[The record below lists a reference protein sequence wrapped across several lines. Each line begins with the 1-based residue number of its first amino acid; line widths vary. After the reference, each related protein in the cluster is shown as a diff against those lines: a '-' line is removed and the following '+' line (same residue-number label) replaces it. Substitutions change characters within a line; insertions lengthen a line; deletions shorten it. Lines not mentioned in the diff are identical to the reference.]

1 MRVRLSRHTT
11 SFLITGLALVIGLAL
26 TCQSVEAQELETD
39 LAGLALENAQRYVE
53 PVTFGLGYAMSGGFF
68 DNPGSLRRFG
78 FEFGARV
85 MGALPSDASKT
96 FDVILPDEI
105 VYNGQTFQNP
115 YQVRGG
121 DPATPTASG
130 SGPGV
135 VLEPRAVF
143 AAYLLSQGED
153 PEDYT
158 IQFPEGADL
167 PAIPFLVA
175 HATMGIGWGTE
186 VAVRMIPEVEIDE
199 EVGGMSSYGFGIK
212 HSVSQWF
219 PGPSPV
225 DLSVWYGRQNL
236 KVGDFLEGS
245 SNQYGLMVGRG
256 FGPLTLYGTGMMR
269 NASVDVTYTV
279 ENPDDNPA
287 LPPDGEELGF
297 SSDLDSRMVV
307 GLGARL
313 KLLILN
319 LSAQYT
325 ADEYST
331 LSLKVGLGFP

>member
-1 MRVRLSRHTT
+1 MRVRLSHHTT
-11 SFLITGLALVIGLAL
+11 SSLITGLALVLGLVLA
-26 TCQSVEAQELETD
+26 CQSVEAQELETD

-53 PVTFGLGYAMSGGFF
+53 PVTFGLGYAMNGGFF

-85 MGALPSDASKT
+85 MGSLPSDASKT
-96 FDVILPDEI
+96 FDAILPDEI

-115 YQVRGG
+115 YRVRGG
-121 DPATPTASG
+121 DPSTPTAAG
-130 SGPGV
+130 EGPGV
-135 VLEPRAVF
+135 VLEPRAAF
-143 AAYLLSQGED
+143 AAYLLAQGEN

-158 IQFPEGADL
+158 IQFPEGAGV
-167 PAIPFLVA
+167 PAVPFLVA
-175 HATMGIGWGTE
+175 HAVIGIGWGTE

-199 EVGGMSSYGFGIK
+199 EVGGVSSYGFGIK

-225 DLSVWYGRQNL
+225 DVAVWYGRQNV
-236 KVGDFLEGS
+236 KVGDFLDGN

-256 FGPLTLYGTGMMR
+256 FGPLTLYGTGMIR

-297 SSDLDSRMVV
+297 SSDIDSRMVFA
-307 GLGARL
+307 LGARL

-319 LSAQYT
+319 LSTQYT
-325 ADEYST
+325 ADEFTT
-331 LSLKVGLGFP
+331 LSVKVGLGFP